1 MATDRS
7 DEKPVKPVFRSN
19 DRLHGKKTLKVNN
32 FLDEFEKDDVK
43 RYVDIVD
50 LFNHFGVELKKA
62 GNRYKGKCPWH
73 NDTNPSLSVD
83 REKGLFNCFGCDAGG
98 DIFDLTEKMKN
109 VDFKGALKYLKAFRG
124 VGIPQST
131 ASGAAHKHEETHL
144 PDAAQDA
151 ANLSA
156 PDKGNGN
163 GKGTS
168 TDEVKQETAAAGP
181 AVSLNTVMNY
191 YRKKLYESPKA
202 LEYLTKRGL
211 ENVANYERFKLGFAD
226 GTLIDVIGEG
236 QKHQLKE
243 LGVLRENGSE
253 HFLNCIVFPVL
264 DELDAVVGM
273 YGRSIIDASKLPHV
287 YIKGKHKGVFN
298 RKASKVYDEVIL
310 TESIIDALSL
320 VELGLEN
327 VQSIYGTNGFT
338 DEHLYTLKDDR
349 VKTVVLAFDSDDAG
363 NRAALSLKE
372 KLVSEGFR
380 VKMLVP
386 SSIQPGTSF
395 KDWNEYLQQSADG
408 AAIKQAIAG
417 AEVFEK
423 AASPADTF
431 TVTSDASH
439 YAFSFNG
446 ITYRVNGVK
455 EMFVNNLRVN
465 VKAECNN
472 EKYFDNL
479 DLYSARSRKNYAENL
494 SRTLGREAVR
504 VEKDLIEILEYFER
518 ERDKSLRM
526 TGASDEI
533 VITAEERELGMNLL
547 TDPHLF
553 ERVIADMETAGY
565 VGEDMNK
572 LLLFLAACSRK
583 LDDPISVLIISQSAA
598 GKSMLVDTV
607 KRLIPPEDA
616 ISATSLSD
624 QALNYVG
631 DMIHKFLVLGEAV
644 HGPEIEHQLRE
655 MQSAHELSRL
665 VTMKDPKTGRMET
678 RAMKSKAIVSC
689 VMTSTSNSINP
700 ENASRSFIIAADESP
715 EQTRRIHEAQKKKYS
730 LERYDAKKDI
740 IPRIEKTY
748 HAAGRLLEKVAVVN
762 PFAQYIQFPDKLMR
776 TRRDHERFQDLI
788 AVIAFVRQFQKEKFM
803 HNGMDC
809 VECDLEDYRWAMQ
822 ILSAALAS
830 TLLEIPL
837 SVIDFFDDLRAFARE
852 QAAEKGIKASE
863 VSMTQ
868 REIREYTGLGQVMVK
883 RYMRMLVEYEYVVVV
898 RGATNRTK
906 GYYRIRD
913 DEAIKHVD
921 LSMIPSAEEMEKLIK
936 TNEKGKSG
944 SSGSNWV

>member
-1 MATDRS
+1 MTS
-7 DEKPVKPVFRSN
+7 
-19 DRLHGKKTLKVNN
+19 DRLHGKKTLKVAN

-50 LFNHFGVELKKA
+50 LFQHFGVKLTKK
-62 GNRYKGKCPWH
+62 GKNYMGKCPWH
-73 NDTNPSLSVD
+73 KDTNPSLSVD
-83 REKGLFNCFGCDAGG
+83 SIKDNGVYHCFGCGESG
-98 DIFDLTEKMKN
+98 DIFTLTEKMKG
-109 VDFKGALKYLKAFRG
+109 VGYKEALQYLKSLRG
-124 VGIPQST
+124 VGLPKVNSSPLT
-131 ASGAAHKHEETHL
+131 ASGAAHQHEESHK

-151 ANLSA
+151 APLSS

-168 TDEVKQETAAAGP
+168 HEDERQGTSAAGP
-181 AVSLNTVMNY
+181 AVSLSTVMDY

-226 GTLIDVIGEG
+226 GTLINVIGEA
-236 QKHQLKE
+236 QRAE
-243 LGVLRENGSE
+243 LESIGILRENSSE
-253 HFLNCIVFPVL
+253 HFLNCIVFPIV
-264 DELDAVVGM
+264 DELDVVVGL
-273 YGRSIIDASKLPHV
+273 YGRSINDASKLPHV

-298 RKASKVYDEVIL
+298 RKASKVYDEIIL

-320 VELGLEN
+320 IELGLEN

-338 DEHLYTLKDDR
+338 DEHLYILKDDR

-363 NRAALSLKE
+363 NRASLALKE

-380 VKMLVP
+380 VKVVAP
-386 SSIQPGTSF
+386 SAVSPGETLF
-395 KDWNEYLQQSADG
+395 KDWNECLQKTADS

-423 AASPADTF
+423 AASPADAF
-431 TVTSDASH
+431 TVTNDASH
-439 YAFSFNG
+439 YAFTFNG

-465 VKAECNN
+465 VKAESNN

-533 VITAEERELGMNLL
+533 VITAEERQLGMDLL

-553 ERVIADMETAGY
+553 ERVIVDMETAGY

-700 ENASRSFIIAADESP
+700 ENASRSFIIAADETP

-837 SVIDFFDDLRAFARE
+837 SVIDFYDDLRAFARE

-906 GYYRIRD
+906 GFYRIRD

-921 LSMIPSAEEMEKLIK
+921 LSMIPTVEDMEKLIK
-936 TNEKGKSG
+936 TNENGKSG